1 MNFQDVKA
9 RLEVALDNIA
19 YEIEWDRGIDLPSLT
34 GEDMVKL
41 ARIDRLLDD
50 LASMILDLYN

>member
-1 MNFQDVKA
+1 MNFNDVKA

-19 YEIEWDRGIDLPSLT
+19 CEIETEQGYNLPILT

-50 LASMILDLYN
+50 LASIILDLYN

>member
-1 MNFQDVKA
+1 MNFHNVKA
-9 RLEVALDNIA
+9 RLEVALDDIA
-19 YEIEWDRGIDLPSLT
+19 CEIETEQGYNLPNLT

-50 LASMILDLYN
+50 LACMILDLYN